1 VSIPCDKLTF
11 PMNGENELSSWK
23 EIASYLRVGVR
34 TAQMWERERGLPVRR
49 IPGPRGRVLANVEEL
64 EAWKNS
70 GREPA
75 GDPPSQGPPAQR
87 TNRRYLAAGIAV
99 ACLIPLLLAA
109 FTLKRY
115 MLGPGVPAS
124 YRIDRYGL
132 TVLDLKGAEL
142 WRAEFSR
149 QLDLRTYEAYPGR
162 FVWIGDLDGDGRREV
177 LFVQNTGDPSGSTPL
192 ICYSDRGAELWRFT
206 PGRRVRS
213 STEEF
218 APTYSIRSFVV
229 GSLHRR
235 RPHTIVVTSS
245 QTMYYPDQ
253 VVLLSSRGKL
263 LREYWHSGHLFELQV
278 ADLNGDGTD
287 EIYLAGV
294 SNGWKAAT
302 LVVLDPDHFGGASQ
316 EPEAPDHQLLG
327 FERGVE
333 RARVILPRSCLS
345 RADDPYNTIE
355 RLMAVPGEIIV
366 ETNEKLGPPIRDG
379 IFFHFAPDLSL
390 RQVMY
395 SDSYQTEI
403 RKMSAQPH
411 PCRADDITGMHV
423 LR

>member
-1 VSIPCDKLTF
+1 
-11 PMNGENELSSWK
+11 MNGENQLSSWK

-34 TAQMWERERGLPVRR
+34 TAQMWERERGLPIRR

-64 EAWKNS
+64 EAWKHS
-70 GREPA
+70 GREPS
-75 GDPPSQGPPAQR
+75 GDPPSQESPVQR

-115 MLGPGVPAS
+115 VLAPGVPAS
-124 YRIDRYGL
+124 YRLDPYGL
-132 TVLDLKGAEL
+132 TVLDSKGGEL
-142 WRAEFSR
+142 WRAEFRR
-149 QLDLRTYEAYPGR
+149 QIDLRPYDANPGQ
-162 FVWIGDLDGDGRREV
+162 FVWIGDLNGDGRREV
-177 LFVQNTGDPSGSTPL
+177 LFVHYPGGTLQSAPL
-192 ICYSDRGAELWRFT
+192 ICYSDRGVEIWRFT

-218 APTYSIRSFVV
+218 APTYGVRRFLVRSF
-229 GSLHRR
+229 GRNR
-235 RPHTIVVTSS
+235 AQAIVVTSS
-245 QTMYYPDQ
+245 QSVYYPNQ
-253 VVLLSSRGKL
+253 VVLLSSQGKL

-278 ADLNGDGTD
+278 ADLNGDGRD

-302 LVVLDPDHFGGASQ
+302 LVVLDPDDFGGASQ
-316 EPEAPDHQLLG
+316 EPEDPKHQLIGLD
-327 FERGVE
+327 RGVE

-345 RADDPYNTIE
+345 RADDPYNTIGQ
-355 RLMAVPGEIIV
+355 LMVVPGEIIV
-366 ETNEKLGPPIRDG
+366 ETDEHVGPPARDG
-379 IFFHFAPDLSL
+379 LFFHFAPDLTL

-403 RKMSAQPH
+403 GKNAARPNA
-411 PCRADDITGMHV
+411 CRADDITGLHI